1 MCKGVKT
8 EKLPNVGREV
18 HSYLYHIIENY
29 DKLAD
34 VTIFLPGSADLPNK
48 YNRSCNLV
56 RKIKETNNTLFS
68 CAMYDDF
75 ININYNFQI
84 DNYLSS
90 HSRNSSI
97 NQETDMK
104 ISDIRPYGKWF
115 KNTFKN
121 NEKNICI
128 SWNSIFGVSKK
139 NILQKPKSFY
149 ENLIKQVNDHQNP
162 ETVHFF
168 ERSWYAIFY
177 PYDDDISFIS

>member
-1 MCKGVKT
+1 MQEVDYLTEDKPVPKQKFVVLSILSPKFIKT
-8 EKLPNVGREV
+8 SNEFDNIRG
-18 HSYLYHIIENY
+18 I
-29 DKLAD
+29 
-34 VTIFLPGSADLPNK
+34 
-48 YNRSCNLV
+48 
-56 RKIKETNNTLFS
+56 KIKETNNTLFS